1 MKKIFRKMEN
11 KDCGAFKGY
20 VTLKC
25 FKKDG
30 SLKWEYKG
38 YNKMTNAS
46 LAVISGLLGNTGS
59 QVAFTYLAVGSGTTA
74 ESNSLTALTTEITN
88 HGLARASATVARA
101 TTTQTN
107 DTLRLTKTWTA
118 SGGSS
123 DTIQEIGIFNDA
135 SAGVMLARKL
145 TGAKTVASGETLA
158 ATYDFVA
165 VAN

>member
-1 MKKIFRKMEN
+1 MEN
-11 KDCGAFKGY
+11 KEKGGFKGF
-20 VTLKC
+20 VTLVCYKA
-25 FKKDG
+25 DG
-30 SLKWEYKG
+30 SVKWKFSG

-74 ESNSLTALTTEITN
+74 EGNALTALTTEITN
-88 HGLARASATVARA
+88 HGLERAAATVARA

-118 SGGSS
+118 SGGST

-135 SAGVMLARKL
+135 TTGVMLARKL
-145 TGAKTVASGETLA
+145 TGAKAVASTETLA